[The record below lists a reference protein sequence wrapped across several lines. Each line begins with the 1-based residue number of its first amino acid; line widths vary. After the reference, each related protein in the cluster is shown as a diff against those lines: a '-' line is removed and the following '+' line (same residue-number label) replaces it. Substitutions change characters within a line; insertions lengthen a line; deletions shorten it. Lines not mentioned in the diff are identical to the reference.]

1 MLISILTPSFNQGR
15 YIDEITGPVLSQGYS
30 RVEYILAD
38 DASTDATLDIRKKH
52 ENRRAGWGMLG

>member
-38 DASTDATLDIRKKH
+38 HASTDGTVDIRKKP
-52 ENRRAGWGMLG
+52 ENRHAGWGMLG